1 MSAITVTQ
9 GDTYFLEVTVKDD
22 QGNVVDLATYDVWF
36 TLKDD
41 ITKTDAQ
48 AIFQK
53 TKASGISIQSSLAVI
68 TLTDTETAAL
78 LTTIT
83 YFYDVQVKSATND
96 ISTVLNNKL
105 KSKPQVTK
113 NTV

>member
-41 ITKTDAQ
+41 ITKTDA
-48 AIFQK
+48 
-53 TKASGISIQSSLAVI
+53 
-68 TLTDTETAAL
+68 
-78 LTTIT
+78 
-83 YFYDVQVKSATND
+83 
-96 ISTVLNNKL
+96 
-105 KSKPQVTK
+105 
-113 NTV
+113 